1 MDKQSRDLIL
11 AAEISGLLHQLGK
24 LHPQLAPVN
33 RRHQQSQGWLSRIK
47 QHKEWAEV
55 LKSPEAQTIL
65 GLGFWILEEI
75 RGNSDLDVLESILL
89 NPNALKNINKTR
101 QNFYKE
107 IKLMVRKTFTETR
120 HPTLINAE
128 ILWHQCLVAAS
139 LFKIAIVE
147 SMLRQQFSPLQ
158 KFKPENIQV
167 RLLGI
172 RWNWADLT
180 PGVLKPVVFTALAVH
195 RDEVITQLRQLL
207 EVDHPIGNIIYDDD
221 DGVVLMV
228 PSFAEGLSL
237 SQSEILFRQSLLDP
251 LLSRILNALVSLGV
265 GTSVRIAWTS
275 PQMPLLREMTAVNS
289 STTLPSSEYTEVLK
303 VHFHHGQRELL
314 SQIGEVELQQLWAKP
329 TSGQVEICPQCGL
342 RPCQARELNF
352 HESALNTSQALC
364 DFCANLADEEQY
376 KRRWKSIFEDQR
388 FGFTPQT
395 LNLQEL
401 CQKRN
406 KSQNP
411 ARLVLL
417 SARVELSN
425 LAWSARSSCTDI
437 LQEIGVLTAGY
448 ALPLSLDA
456 QGFRVI
462 VAAHDARQV
471 LLSVYDQIM
480 RRFNKSRTIF
490 SPHLSAVV
498 YQANLPLFVAFD
510 ALQRMEQRIT
520 ALTSQQWQ
528 LTKKELLRNSKLHL
542 TWQTPRGPVVWNL
555 KLSPREDS
563 ECPYVLCLSR
573 AKEPGRVVPVT
584 DLTVGNLISLKPATF
599 DFTVLENSVTRYQL
613 VYDAAKEGQ
622 RYHQMLGQSGRPP
635 YLLEQLPDILELV
648 PILFTKQ
655 LKWDLA
661 HRQAFYGQVAEYYE
675 KWVRDVPAAL
685 QAQGRAA
692 WHLQVRAIVSHYLPK
707 EVKPRREEILKM
719 LDKMLDDGRF
729 FDAFDFE
736 NID

>member
-1 MDKQSRDLIL
+1 MDKQSLDLIL
-11 AAEISGLLHQLGK
+11 VAEMSGLLHQLGK
-24 LHPQLAPVN
+24 LHPQLAPAYQ
-33 RRHQQSQGWLSRIK
+33 RHQQSQGWLSRIK

-55 LKSPEAQTIL
+55 LKSPEAQTIW
-65 GLGFWILEEI
+65 GFGFWILEEI
-75 RGNSDLDVLESILL
+75 KSDSDLDALKSILL

-101 QNFYKE
+101 QNCYKE
-107 IKLMVRKTFTETR
+107 IKPMVKKISTETR
-120 HPTLINAE
+120 HSTIMNAE
-128 ILWHQCLVAAS
+128 TLWHQCLVVAS
-139 LFKIAIVE
+139 LFKIAIAE
-147 SMLRQQFSPLQ
+147 SLLRQQFSSLPN
-158 KFKPENIQV
+158 FKPENIQV

-172 RWNWADLT
+172 RWNLAELT
-180 PGVLKPVVFTALAVH
+180 LGVLQPVVFTALAVH

-275 PQMPLLREMTAVNS
+275 PQMPPLREMTSVNS
-289 STTLPSSEYTEVLK
+289 STTLPSSEYTEVIK

-314 SQIGEVELQQLWAKP
+314 LQIGEVELQQLWAKP

-342 RPCQARELNF
+342 RPSPARELNF
-352 HESALNTSQALC
+352 HESASNTTALC
-364 DFCANLADEEQY
+364 DFCASLADEEQY
-376 KRRWKSIFEDQR
+376 KRRWNSIFEDHR
-388 FGFTPQT
+388 FGFIPQT

-406 KSQNP
+406 KSQNSV
-411 ARLVLL
+411 RLVQL
-417 SARVELSN
+417 SVRVELSS
-425 LAWSARSSCTDI
+425 LAWSVRSSCTDI

-471 LLSVYDQIM
+471 LLSVYEQITQ
-480 RRFNKSRTIF
+480 RFNKSRIIF
-490 SPHLSAVV
+490 SPHLSVVV

-520 ALTSQQWQ
+520 ILSSQQWQ
-528 LTKKELLRNSKLHL
+528 LTKRELLKNSKLRL
-542 TWQTPRGPVVWNL
+542 SWQTPRGPVVWHL
-555 KLSPREDS
+555 KSSPQEDS
-563 ECPYVLCLSR
+563 ECPYVLCLPR
-573 AKEPGRVVPVT
+573 TKGPERVIPVT

-613 VYDAAKEGQ
+613 VYDAASEGH
-622 RYHQMLGQSGRPP
+622 RYHQMLGPSGRPP
-635 YLLEQLPDILELV
+635 YLLEQLPELLELV
-648 PILFTKQ
+648 PMLFTKQ
-655 LKWDLA
+655 LKWDFA
-661 HRQAFYGQVAEYYE
+661 HRQAIYGQIAEYYE
-675 KWVRDVPAAL
+675 KWVRDVPAIL

-707 EVKPRREEILKM
+707 EVKPRREEILKL
-719 LDKMLDDGRF
+719 LDQTLDDGRF

-736 NID
+736 NIEI